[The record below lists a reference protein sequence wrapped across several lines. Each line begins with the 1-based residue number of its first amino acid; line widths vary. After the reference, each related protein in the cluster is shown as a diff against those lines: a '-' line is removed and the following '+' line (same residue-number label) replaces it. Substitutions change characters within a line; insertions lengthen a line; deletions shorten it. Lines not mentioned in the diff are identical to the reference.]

1 LLRSWAHAEWGL
13 IFLAA
18 NLIYIPLIEEPM
30 LVARFGDSYAAYTRR
45 VPRFI
50 PRLW

>member
-1 LLRSWAHAEWGL
+1 L
-13 IFLAA
+13 I

-30 LVARFGDSYAAYTRR
+30 LAGRFGEAYARYRDS

-50 PRLW
+50 PRVRPWL